1 MVLECAPHHS
11 SSGLAPEEFLVES
24 PLSESRLSNLES
36 RLAFQDDLLDSLNNI
51 VAAQQQQIGMLQQ
64 QVQMLY
70 DQLRS
75 IAPSDMADSASSPAG
90 ERPPHY

>member
-11 SSGLAPEEFLVES
+11 SSGLAPEESLVQS

-36 RLAFQDDLLDSLNNI
+36 RLAFQDDLLDSLNSI
-51 VAAQQQQIGMLQQ
+51 VARQQQQIGVLQQ
-64 QVQMLY
+64 QVRLLHE
-70 DQLRS
+70 QLHLL
-75 IAPSDMADSASSPAG
+75 APADGEGAAVSPAE

>member
-1 MVLECAPHHS
+1 MEPQ
-11 SSGLAPEEFLVES
+11 
-24 PLSESRLSNLES
+24 LSESRLSNLES
-36 RLAFQDDLLDSLNNI
+36 RLAFQDDLLDSLNSI
-51 VAAQQQQIGMLQQ
+51 VVLQQQQIGVLQQ

-75 IAPSDMADSASSPAG
+75 IAPSDLEGEASSPEE

>member
-24 PLSESRLSNLES
+24 DVNESRLSNLES
-36 RLAFQDDLLDSLNNI
+36 RLAFQDDLLDSLNSI
-51 VAAQQQQIGMLQQ
+51 VAEQQQQIGVLQQ
-64 QVQMLY
+64 QVQLLY
-70 DQLRS
+70 NQLRAL
-75 IAPSDMADSASSPAG
+75 APADSEGVAASSAE

>member
-1 MVLECAPHHS
+1 MEL
-11 SSGLAPEEFLVES
+11 
-24 PLSESRLSNLES
+24 RLTNLES
-36 RLAFQDDLLDSLNNI
+36 RLAFQDDLLDALNSI
-51 VAAQQQQIGMLQQ
+51 VAGQQQQIGVLQQ

-75 IAPSDMADSASSPAG
+75 MAPSGLDGETSSSAE